1 MTKQRMIWLTAS
13 VAATSLVLYFLPNLM
28 MRFGE
33 RKSMLAG
40 IVFGFVCGIIV
51 TLNNAERAKRAKE
64 AVENVVH

>member
-40 IVFGFVCGIIV
+40 IVFGFVCGVFVAI
-51 TLNNAERAKRAKE
+51 NNAERVKK
-64 AVENVVH
+64 VKDSI